1 MYVEIGSLGLENF
14 QRILDLTTSRPMK
27 KFFYVAVL
35 DRITLKQ
42 TGIFCIVGE
51 LFGIK
56 NSC

>member
-1 MYVEIGSLGLENF
+1 MYVEIDSNF
-14 QRILDLTTSRPMK
+14 QRILDLTTSGPMK
-27 KFFYVAVL
+27 KFLYVVAL
-35 DRITLKQ
+35 DKITFNQ